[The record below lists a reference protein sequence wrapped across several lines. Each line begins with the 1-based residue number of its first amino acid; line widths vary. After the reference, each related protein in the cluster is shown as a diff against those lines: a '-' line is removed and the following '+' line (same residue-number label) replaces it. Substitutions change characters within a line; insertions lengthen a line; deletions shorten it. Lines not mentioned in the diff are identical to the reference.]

1 MSTTFQTLPIAS
13 TSATAATKGKSVL
26 GKDDFLNLLI
36 VQLRNQDPLDP
47 MKGTEFATQLAQFS
61 SLEQLTN
68 INSNLTESVTTNQLM
83 AQSIG
88 NSLAATMIGKS
99 VKASSNTFMVT
110 GTGDSHLGYTL
121 ARDAA
126 AVTLKISDATG
137 LRVRTISIDGAKLG
151 EGTYSWDGLND
162 VGSRV
167 PDGAYTFTV
176 EAADSAG
183 VAVSATTS
191 LSGLVSAIRFTANG
205 TVFVVDGVEIP
216 LSQIIEILNGKGN
229 G

>member
-1 MSTTFQTLPIAS
+1 VSTTFQALPIAS
-13 TSATAATKGKSVL
+13 TTATAATKGKSVL

-68 INSNLTESVTTNQLM
+68 INTNLTESVTTNQLM

-110 GTGDSHLGYTL
+110 ATGDSRLGYTL

-126 AVTLKISDATG
+126 SVTIKISDATG
-137 LRVRTISIDGAKLG
+137 LRVRTITIDGAKQG
-151 EGTYSWDGLND
+151 DGTYSWDGLND
-162 VGSRV
+162 TGNRV
-167 PDGAYTFTV
+167 AAGTYTFTV
-176 EAADSAG
+176 EGADSAG